1 MSAKETQNT
10 SQNGQGSGMSS
21 RQLLLLLCGIGLVA
35 MAIGSFIYRMEHP
48 SLVVENQQHSA
59 PPTSMEKGPSM
70 EMIQAM
76 MKKLDE
82 NPDDVQIMYVLGE
95 QFRRMKAF
103 DRAKGLYVRALKV
116 EPDNLQVLRML
127 GLTEFN
133 LQEYQASAQTFGR
146 VIQLDPKD
154 FTTFFNLGIL
164 NKHFLDKPD
173 KAREYFQKVID
184 LPDVPKETLAEAKSE
199 LESLGN

>member
-164 NKHFLDKPD
+164 NKHFLDKTD